1 VSTTGSG
8 LGPGRAA
15 ESDAYLE
22 RRGWIARHFQESA
35 ERWSRITS
43 DAPVGRIRATVREG
57 RNEMRAILLDWLP
70 ADLEGRR
77 ILDAGCGPGG
87 LSLELARRG
96 ARVVGV
102 DLSPALVERARERV
116 AGEPGLAAR
125 IEFRAG
131 DMLSTALGPFDHVVA
146 MDSLIHYPPDQILSA
161 LSHLARRVRGSL
173 LFTVAPRTPL
183 LVAMHAL
190 GGLFPRSH
198 RSPSVHPVGDADLRR
213 RVAGDPALAGWE
225 LARRHRVHAGFYIS
239 EARELRPTDPPRT
252 LGAWE
257 DPGTAPGPEAGRGNG
272 GRP

>member
-1 VSTTGSG
+1 MSTTGSG
-8 LGPGRAA
+8 LGLGRAA

-22 RRGWIARHFQESA
+22 RRSWIARHFQESA

-57 RNEMRAILLDWLP
+57 RSEMRATLLDWLP

-77 ILDAGCGPGG
+77 VLDAGCGPGG

-96 ARVVGV
+96 AEVVGV
-102 DLSPALVERARERV
+102 DLSPALVERARERA
-116 AGEPGLAAR
+116 AGEPGLADR

-131 DMLSTALGPFDHVVA
+131 DMLSTALGRFDHVVA
-146 MDSLIHYPPDQILSA
+146 MDSLVHYPADQILSA
-161 LSHLARRVRGSL
+161 LSHLARRVGRSL
-173 LFTVAPRTPL
+173 VFTVAPRTPL

-190 GGLFPRSH
+190 GALFPRSH

-213 RVAGDPALAGWE
+213 RVADDPALAGWQ
-225 LARRHRVHAGFYIS
+225 LSRRHRVHAGFYIS
-239 EARELRPTDPPRT
+239 EARELRPSDGSP
-252 LGAWE
+252 GAGPAE
-257 DPGTAPGPEAGRGNG
+257 DPGTVPGPDAARGNG